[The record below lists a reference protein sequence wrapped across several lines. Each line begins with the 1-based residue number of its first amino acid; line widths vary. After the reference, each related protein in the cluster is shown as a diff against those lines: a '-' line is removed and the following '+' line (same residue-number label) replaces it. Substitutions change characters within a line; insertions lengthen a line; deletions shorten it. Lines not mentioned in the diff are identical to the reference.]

1 MSKKSAKVSVQLLA
15 LIAIVLIVIIGGVV
29 FVFVSQKPPT
39 PHKVIPDTLVIDTQ
53 EDMGEQ
59 VGLFGLYGYGSTIW
73 ATYQP
78 LVWYNLSNPTQVLP
92 LLAERWD
99 ISSDGMTYTF
109 YLRKGIKFHN
119 GDPFNA
125 YAVWWSYYAS
135 WILGP
140 SWIWSLSLNMSGV
153 TADDLNHLT
162 SLENPPPEVV
172 KVATDPHNAIQV
184 VDEYTIR
191 FHLIKPYRW
200 FLSSLASGIGLV
212 CDPLPTVKHGG
223 IAPLQYNP
231 YTSAN
236 YTGDGTGPYKVV
248 EFVPH
253 DHIILEKAENYWGNN
268 LTGVE
273 AKILNDTGYSPGFIK
288 RFVCR
293 YRPDP
298 LTRVN
303 DLRTGAAQIITLDP
317 SDFGLVQ
324 GITNVTFPDEWPIN
338 IPAPNLVFATFNTVT
353 GPTSNKLV
361 RQAIVHAINYS
372 AILEKVYLGR
382 GTTDVFGP
390 NWIGF
395 PFYNPEGLHNYEYNI
410 TLAKELL
417 AKAGYPDGKG
427 LPPIKM
433 DLPSGYKS
441 LEEIALI
448 VQSNLADIGI
458 QLDIVL
464 QSPTVFYSSY
474 SLPNT
479 PYNSTWHQIGL
490 WGVYSPDF
498 YAPND
503 LMNTM
508 LYEEPEN
515 EMFNPAG
522 YYNPE
527 VNKLLV
533 DAMYTLNDTQIKNDY
548 IKVYRYI
555 YEDVPYIY
563 FCQMD
568 FGYVYYISTKN
579 VAGIRYDPTCTGVT
593 TYPVLSLIHYVDQ

>member
-200 FLSSLASGIGLV
+200 FLSSL
-212 CDPLPTVKHGG
+212 
-223 IAPLQYNP
+223 
-231 YTSAN
+231 
-236 YTGDGTGPYKVV
+236 
-248 EFVPH
+248 
-253 DHIILEKAENYWGNN
+253 
-268 LTGVE
+268 
-273 AKILNDTGYSPGFIK
+273 
-288 RFVCR
+288 
-293 YRPDP
+293 
-298 LTRVN
+298 
-303 DLRTGAAQIITLDP
+303 
-317 SDFGLVQ
+317 
-324 GITNVTFPDEWPIN
+324 
-338 IPAPNLVFATFNTVT
+338 
-353 GPTSNKLV
+353 
-361 RQAIVHAINYS
+361 
-372 AILEKVYLGR
+372 
-382 GTTDVFGP
+382 
-390 NWIGF
+390 
-395 PFYNPEGLHNYEYNI
+395 
-410 TLAKELL
+410 
-417 AKAGYPDGKG
+417 
-427 LPPIKM
+427 
-433 DLPSGYKS
+433 
-441 LEEIALI
+441 
-448 VQSNLADIGI
+448 
-458 QLDIVL
+458 
-464 QSPTVFYSSY
+464 
-474 SLPNT
+474 
-479 PYNSTWHQIGL
+479 
-490 WGVYSPDF
+490 
-498 YAPND
+498 
-503 LMNTM
+503 
-508 LYEEPEN
+508 
-515 EMFNPAG
+515 
-522 YYNPE
+522 
-527 VNKLLV
+527 
-533 DAMYTLNDTQIKNDY
+533 
-548 IKVYRYI
+548 
-555 YEDVPYIY
+555 
-563 FCQMD
+563 
-568 FGYVYYISTKN
+568 
-579 VAGIRYDPTCTGVT
+579 
-593 TYPVLSLIHYVDQ
+593 